1 MTEDVWDLVVVGA
14 GPAGSCAALGALKA
28 SPGLRV
34 LLLDRSDFPRDKS
47 CGDGIAPHVL
57 DALATVGAT
66 DAVAGWTPLRHLELA
81 RGETSV
87 AGPMRRE
94 VYVVPREVFDARL
107 VEHAVA
113 AGAALQKRRVRRVE
127 VREDR
132 VVLDDELSAR
142 VVVGADGVHSVLR
155 PHLLGDA
162 REPRAIAIRGYA
174 PTAEA
179 RRGTQVIRYGPRA
192 QPAYA
197 WAFDRGDGMSNVGY
211 GELLPGPS
219 RGPVPSRAL
228 LLEQLEELLPGTVPD
243 GRDWKGHHLPLS
255 GWGWKQPDGRVLLVG
270 DAAALVNP
278 MTGEGI
284 YYAVATGLSAGRTAA
299 RCLTSGELGPGGC
312 RAPPGRA
319 RAARPSPQAH
329 LDRRPA
335 GPRPRRGRR
344 GHPRRR
350 PRPARLRLARRARAG
365 RRPDRSPARVRACS
379 AATPILLPVPA
390 RPRGAACRSCPSVA
404 RCRVTA
410 TRSSSSPTPSPGW
423 SPSTAASTRRCSGGC
438 TATPVWSRG
447 TWCCRSSSTPSSATS
462 GPPTTSSS
470 STPSS
475 SAPAPWSTPS
485 RPRA

>member
-1 MTEDVWDLVVVGA
+1 
-14 GPAGSCAALGALKA
+14 
-28 SPGLRV
+28 
-34 LLLDRSDFPRDKS
+34 
-47 CGDGIAPHVL
+47 
-57 DALATVGAT
+57 
-66 DAVAGWTPLRHLELA
+66 
-81 RGETSV
+81 
-87 AGPMRRE
+87 MRRE

-113 AGAALQKRRVRRVE
+113 AGAVLQKRRVRRVE

-155 PHLLGDA
+155 PHLLGDD

-255 GWGWKQPDGRVLLVG
+255 GWRWKQPDGRVLLVG

-299 RCLTSGELGPGGC
+299 RCLTSGD
-312 RAPPGRA
+312 PGRA
-319 RAARPSPQAH
+319 GAEHRRAVRGLLGRH
-329 LDRRPA
+329 LKHTWTA
-335 GPRPRRGRR
+335 
-344 GHPRRR
+344 
-350 PRPARLRLARRARAG
+350 ARLARVPAVVDAGIRAAG
-365 RRPDRSPARVRACS
+365 RDRHAFDSLVELGLGDGRIGPRLASGLARQ
-379 AATPILLPVPA
+379 LP
-390 RPRGAACRSCPSVA
+390 RSF
-404 RCRVTA
+404 
-410 TRSSSSPTPSPGW
+410 
-423 SPSTAASTRRCSGGC
+423 SPSRHDLEEPHAD
-438 TATPVWSRG
+438 PV
-447 TWCCRSSSTPSSATS
+447 
-462 GPPTTSSS
+462 
-470 STPSS
+470 
-475 SAPAPWSTPS
+475 
-485 RPRA
+485 RP